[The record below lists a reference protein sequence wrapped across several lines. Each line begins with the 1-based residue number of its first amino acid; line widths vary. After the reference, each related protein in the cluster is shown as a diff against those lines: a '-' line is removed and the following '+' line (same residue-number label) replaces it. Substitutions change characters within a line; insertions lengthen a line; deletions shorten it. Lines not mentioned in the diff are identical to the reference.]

1 MKGEADQGAS
11 LVLSNAGT
19 DCRTGSLRF
28 LADVYFFY
36 GIGKVLECSLASQLC
51 LRNLMFILKSKGVTI
66 KHR

>member
-28 LADVYFFY
+28 LADVYFFME
-36 GIGKVLECSLASQLC
+36 LEK
-51 LRNLMFILKSKGVTI
+51 F
-66 KHR
+66 